1 MRVGKV
7 GVLLSTMSVAL
18 ALLSLGLWAR
28 ASRAVRGCTEGFDC
42 VGTYVSDGSAV
53 GVPWLTVEGEEG
65 VSNGAGA
72 LSWTLFYS
80 HGSAGGVLEPTADPN
95 VYTLRDRDG
104 GPVGSAHMAYGG
116 GASGVLYLTLGDAEA
131 VRMGWTDRVPTR
143 RTD

>member
-7 GVLLSTMSVAL
+7 GVLLSAVSVAL

-28 ASRAVRGCTEGFDC
+28 ASKAVRGCTEGFDC

-53 GVPWLTVEGEEG
+53 GVPWLTVEEGEG
-65 VSNGAGA
+65 ASNGAGT

-104 GPVGSAHMAYGG
+104 VPVGSAHMAYGD
-116 GASGVLYLTLGDAEA
+116 GASGVLYLTLGDTGA
-131 VRMGWTDRVPTR
+131 VRMNRADRVPVR
-143 RTD
+143 RAG

>member
-7 GVLLSTMSVAL
+7 GVLLSAVSVAL

-28 ASRAVRGCTEGFDC
+28 ASKAVRGCTEGFDC
-42 VGTYVSDGSAV
+42 IGTYVSDGSAV
-53 GVPWLTVEGEEG
+53 GVPWLTVEEEG
-65 VSNGAGA
+65 ASNGAGA

-104 GPVGSAHMAYGG
+104 VPVGSAHMAYGD
-116 GASGVLYLTLGDAEA
+116 GASGVLYLTLGDTGA
-131 VRMGWTDRVPTR
+131 VRMNRADRAPVR
-143 RTD
+143 RAG

>member
-7 GVLLSTMSVAL
+7 GVLLSAVSVAL

-28 ASRAVRGCTEGFDC
+28 ASKAVRGCTEGFDC

-53 GVPWLTVEGEEG
+53 GVPWLTVEEG
-65 VSNGAGA
+65 ASNGAGA

-104 GPVGSAHMAYGG
+104 VPVGSAHMAYGD
-116 GASGVLYLTLGDAEA
+116 GASGVLYLTLGDTEA
-131 VRMGWTDRVPTR
+131 VRMNRADRVPVR
-143 RTD
+143 RAG

>member
-7 GVLLSTMSVAL
+7 GVLLSTMLVAL

-28 ASRAVRGCTEGFDC
+28 ASKAVRGCTEGFDC
-42 VGTYVSDGSAV
+42 IGTYVSDGSAV
-53 GVPWLTVEGEEG
+53 GVPWLTVEEG
-65 VSNGAGA
+65 ASNGAGA

-104 GPVGSAHMAYGG
+104 VPVGSAHMAYGD
-116 GASGVLYLTLGDAEA
+116 GASGVLYLTLGDTRA
-131 VRMGWTDRVPTR
+131 VRMNRADRVPVR
-143 RTD
+143 RAG